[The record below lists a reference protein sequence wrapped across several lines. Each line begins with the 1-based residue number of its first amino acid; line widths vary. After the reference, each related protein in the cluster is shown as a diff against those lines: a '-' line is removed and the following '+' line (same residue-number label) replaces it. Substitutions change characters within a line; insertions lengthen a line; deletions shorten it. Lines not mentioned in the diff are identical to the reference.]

1 MSKEIGSDLNPP
13 TTPQLFPGVPAEA
26 RAACPHCGGTMKV
39 IAVIE
44 RPAVIRQIL
53 EHLGLSTAAPSFR
66 APPDPPDGRGADP
79 PREWSY
85 ELLFDDLPV
94 PDPVLA

>member
-1 MSKEIGSDLNPP
+1 MMTDPRDHNGMICVIMMERGPHFSHLAAS
-13 TTPQLFPGVPAEA
+13 A
-26 RAACPHCGGTMKV
+26 RSAAWCRCP
-39 IAVIE
+39 
-44 RPAVIRQIL
+44 
-53 EHLGLSTAAPSFR
+53 R

-85 ELLFDDLPV
+85 ELLFDDFPV

>member
-1 MSKEIGSDLNPP
+1 MMTLPRRVCLAEGS
-13 TTPQLFPGVPAEA
+13 VPSTI
-26 RAACPHCGGTMKV
+26 RWMKRGT
-39 IAVIE
+39 AS
-44 RPAVIRQIL
+44 A
-53 EHLGLSTAAPSFR
+53 SFR

-94 PDPVLA
+94 PDPVLG